1 MNDRT
6 PSFTILVVDDE
17 EAVCSVIARMLQRGG
32 QTVHTATSGPQA
44 VELVE
49 RGLPDLK
56 LVLIDLSM
64 PGMSGDELA
73 SILTQKLDSNVALI
87 LMSGYQPEELI
98 ECYTNIGLHGF
109 LQKPFTREVLNQTIT
124 SALASL
130 SRSASA

>member
-6 PSFTILVVDDE
+6 SSFTILVVDDE

-32 QTVHTATSGPQA
+32 YIVHTASSGPQA
-44 VELVE
+44 IELVE
-49 RGLPDLK
+49 QGLQNLK

-98 ECYTNIGLHGF
+98 ERYTNIGLHGF
-109 LQKPFTREVLNQTIT
+109 LQKPFTREVLSQTIM

-130 SRSASA
+130 SRSASV